1 MTSKSPPTESDPLPS
16 RCAVIVPALNEE
28 QCVASTVQAW
38 RDLGFPLIRV
48 IDNGSTDAT
57 AAIAVANGAEVIA
70 EPTRGY
76 GAAAWR
82 GVQGLPA
89 SIEWVL
95 FSSADG
101 SDAMDSHELGEWNRL
116 ALLGADFLLG
126 NRCFHP
132 KSIQTLNPSQRVCTW
147 IFHWCVRWGWS
158 HEFRDVGSLRALR
171 VSAFPSL
178 QLRDRGFGWN
188 IEMQI
193 RAVECGL
200 RTFELPVVFRPRIAG
215 DSKIS
220 GNWRGTIRAAH
231 EILKLLGKL
240 WLTRHQRRSISRS
253 ATATAAA
260 NAVPAASPDRG

>member
-1 MTSKSPPTESDPLPS
+1 MPRPSPIDRDLLPS
-16 RCAVIVPALNEE
+16 RCAVVIPALNEE
-28 QCVASTVQAW
+28 HCVAKTVHAW
-38 RDLGFPLIRV
+38 IALGFPLIRV
-48 IDNGSTDAT
+48 IDNGSSDAT
-57 AAIAVANGAEVIA
+57 ARIAAAHGAEVLV
-70 EPTRGY
+70 EPIRGY

-82 GVQGLPA
+82 GLQNLPP

-101 SDAMDSHELGEWNRL
+101 SDAMDAAELEEWNRF

-126 NRCFHP
+126 DRCSHP
-132 KSIQTLNPSQRVCTW
+132 ASLKTLNPSQRWCTW
-147 IFHWCVRWGWS
+147 IFRWCVRWGWN

-171 VSAFPSL
+171 VSALPAL
-178 QLRDRGFGWN
+178 QLQDRGFGWN

-220 GNWRGTIRAAH
+220 GNWRGTLRAAH
-231 EILKLLGKL
+231 GILKLLGNL
-240 WLTRHQRRSISRS
+240 WFTRHQRKSMYQPN
-253 ATATAAA
+253 AAPAAA
-260 NAVPAASPDRG
+260 IAAASPDRG